1 MIFCISIELVLK
13 GKAFFLIR
21 TTNKS
26 QQDNGRRGI
35 LFVIILKC
43 WLIIQ
48 EATASQLA
56 PFCNELKEGPNMPP
70 PLTLAKLNGVCL
82 WMFEELANYCAWCQ
96 YYVTQLIYAYLHV
109 QYVDFFFITGNNSKF
124 CTFENH

>member
-13 GKAFFLIR
+13 GKAFLIR

-35 LFVIILKC
+35 LFDIILKC

-82 WMFEELANYCAWCQ
+82 WIFEELTNYCAWCQ
-96 YYVTQLIYAYLHV
+96 YYVTH
-109 QYVDFFFITGNNSKF
+109 FFLLQETIQNFVHLKTISLASHPSF
-124 CTFENH
+124 Q